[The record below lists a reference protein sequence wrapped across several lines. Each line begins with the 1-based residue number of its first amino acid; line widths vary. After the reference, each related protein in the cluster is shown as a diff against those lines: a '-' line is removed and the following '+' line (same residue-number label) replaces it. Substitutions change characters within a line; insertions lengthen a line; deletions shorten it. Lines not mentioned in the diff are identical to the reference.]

1 MGIKSAR
8 FIPILKVMRP
18 SDKLRS
24 DILRLASEAGKYRED
39 LRPSFFRSF
48 IEQQF
53 GSLPANTREAIAQTF
68 EEKRGKE
75 PDRAVE
81 WLSILGGILM
91 RDYDESPLSG
101 LEWRELRDILSA
113 GSGELDMD
121 TLSYAMALVVE
132 HKAL

>member
-1 MGIKSAR
+1 
-8 FIPILKVMRP
+8 MRP

-24 DILRLASEAGKYRED
+24 DILRSASEAGKCQESV
-39 LRPSFFRSF
+39 RPSFFRDF
-48 IEQQF
+48 IAQQF
-53 GSLPANTREAIAQTF
+53 GSLPADTREAIAQTF
-68 EEKRGKE
+68 EEKRVKD

-91 RDYDESPLSG
+91 RDYDDSPLSDP
-101 LEWRELRDILSA
+101 EWRELRDILSA